1 MSWFGNSASPPDANR
16 ENKRLHKL
24 VAVQKDEIANLQR
37 QLAVKDREH
46 AKALLEWEREREE
59 FQSSITIKDLELRL
73 QAGVIERERA
83 RVQAET
89 AAQMAAIAH
98 ANQLQQLRQ
107 GGQRG
112 SVLQSNPNPSGS

>member
-1 MSWFGNSASPPDANR
+1 MSWFSGPASQPDPNR

-24 VAVQKDEIANLQR
+24 VAVQKDEIAHLQR
-37 QLAVKDREH
+37 QLAAKDREH

-59 FQSSITIKDLELRL
+59 FQSTITIKDLELREMAL
-73 QAGVIERERA
+73 VIERNRRRIEQEIA
-83 RVQAET
+83 G
-89 AAQMAAIAH
+89 QMAATAH

-112 SVLQSNPNPSGS
+112 SVLQSHQNQPGS